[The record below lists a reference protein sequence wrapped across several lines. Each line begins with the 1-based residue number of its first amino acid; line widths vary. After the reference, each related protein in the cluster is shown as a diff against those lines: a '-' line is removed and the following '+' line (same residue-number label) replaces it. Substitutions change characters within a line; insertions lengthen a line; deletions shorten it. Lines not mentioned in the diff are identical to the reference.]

1 MKNGR
6 QMGNVPAAEKNMAY
20 VILKSFVK
28 NAWKKIIHITV
39 NTIFKTILRTIAMNK
54 VIIIGGGIAGLS
66 AGIYAQKCGFNATIL
81 ESHNIIG
88 GNCTA
93 WKRKGYLF
101 EGGMHWLA
109 GSGKNE
115 ALNKIW
121 RYLGALDDSVL
132 IHKSEPFMEYNYEG
146 TPIRFY
152 RDVEKTEQHL
162 LELSPADAKEIKAM
176 CDNIRKVK
184 NLSMPVT
191 DLCGV
196 KVTKKNRISV
206 SFLFS
211 AISAI
216 RLMNRFSKVTKEQ
229 YLRNFKHEGL
239 RGLLSDFISDESGV
253 VPLFFSM
260 GTFARGDGGFPDGG
274 SLPFAG
280 RMAKTFTDLGGEL
293 LLNTRA
299 DRVIIENG
307 KTTGIIA
314 GDKQMSADAVIV
326 ASDTMAIS
334 TLFDVPLKSP
344 WLDKMQAVTKP
355 TMCTFISLGID
366 ADLRKYPHNYVF
378 KLNKQLK
385 IPAQAYNYLSV
396 NNYANDR
403 NYSPEGKTAMT
414 IILNGDTYDFW
425 KKARENGTYKEEKQN
440 IAEEIAAAI
449 TAEIPEAYG
458 KIEVIDVATPLTY
471 ERYCGNWKGSWMTEM
486 GPGMEMKNYPAVIKG
501 LSGVYFAGHRM
512 MPPGGFPPAVMS
524 GRIAVQYLC
533 RDTDKIFIS
542 EE

>member
-1 MKNGR
+1 
-6 QMGNVPAAEKNMAY
+6 
-20 VILKSFVK
+20 
-28 NAWKKIIHITV
+28 
-39 NTIFKTILRTIAMNK
+39 MNK

-66 AGIYAQKCGFNATIL
+66 AGIYAQKCGFNVTLL

-109 GSGKNE
+109 GSNKNE
-115 ALNKIW
+115 ALNKVW
-121 RYLGALDDSVL
+121 RYLGALDDSVV

-162 LELSPADAKEIKAM
+162 LELAPADAKEIKAM

-184 NLSMPVT
+184 TLSMPIT
-191 DLCGV
+191 DLRGV
-196 KVTKKNRISV
+196 KVTKKNRIPISL
-206 SFLFS
+206 LFS
-211 AISAI
+211 AISAM
-216 RLMNRFSKVTKEQ
+216 RLMSRFSKVSKEQ
-229 YLRNFKHEGL
+229 YLKRFKHEGL
-239 RGLLSDFISDESGV
+239 RDLLADFISDESGV

-307 KTTGIIA
+307 KATGVIT
-314 GDKQMSADAVIV
+314 GGKQMSADAVIV
-326 ASDTMAIS
+326 ASDTMAIDS
-334 TLFDVPLKSP
+334 LFDVPLKSS
-344 WLDKMQAVTKP
+344 WLDKMRAVTKP

-366 ADLRKYPHNYVF
+366 ADLKKYPHNYVF
-378 KLNKQLK
+378 KLKKQLK
-385 IPAQAYNYLSV
+385 ISAQTYNYLSI

-403 NYSPEGKTAMT
+403 YYSPEGKTAMT

-425 KKARENGTYKEEKQN
+425 KKAKENGTYKEEKQK
-440 IAEEIAAAI
+440 IAEEITAAI
-449 TAEIPEAYG
+449 TAEIPEAIG
-458 KIEVIDVATPLTY
+458 KIEVVDVATPLTY

-486 GPGMEMKNYPAVIKG
+486 TPGMKMKNYPAVIKG